1 MAKHLLR
8 CAVLYALFGIGMGVV
23 MGASGDFTNKGVHVH
38 LNLVGWVS
46 MALMAM
52 AYQVFPAMARSVLAK
67 VQFWLHNLGLP
78 VMAWGIYALMHRLP
92 LGEQLTGAGSMVVAL
107 AFLSFAVNVWL
118 HAGQQAVV
126 AEGVSRQPANLAA
139 A

>member
-8 CAVLYALFGIGMGVV
+8 CAVLYALLGIGMGIV
-23 MGASGDFTNKGVHVH
+23 MAASGDFTNKGIHVH

-52 AYQVFPAMARSVLAK
+52 AYQVFPAMADSMLAK

-78 VMAWGIYALMHRLP
+78 LMAVGIYAVVHRLP
-92 LGEQLTGAGSMVVAL
+92 MAEPIVGSGSLMVAL
-107 AFLSFAVNVWL
+107 AFLAFAFNVWRN
-118 HAGQQAVV
+118 AGQPAELGASSQRTAVT
-126 AEGVSRQPANLAA
+126 LASA
-139 A
+139 